1 MEIENK
7 TSILSNDSG
16 NVCRVCLATNQNNQC
31 IFNAKQS
38 NSIDEDTIDL
48 SEKLRL
54 CSGVEILENDGLPS
68 TICMKCILKIND
80 AHELR
85 QQCQQSD
92 IQLRELY
99 GKVEKIYNINLCK
112 TTIDQYCQTDY
123 SFTSDLIKI
132 ETAMGYNPYSMI
144 IVNSDTKNIK
154 DNEMI
159 NESKYVEDKESNSN
173 LNKQNGYIKCK
184 QTEYEKNI
192 TGREVYRTKKMTMFK
207 RVTSIENL
215 KNHKERQR
223 QYIKKNTTV
232 KWDND
237 ATDIKKK
244 RFSYL
249 SKMHKMLF

>member
-99 GKVEKIYNINLCK
+99 GSIL
-112 TTIDQYCQTDY
+112 
-123 SFTSDLIKI
+123 
-132 ETAMGYNPYSMI
+132 
-144 IVNSDTKNIK
+144 
-154 DNEMI
+154 
-159 NESKYVEDKESNSN
+159 SN
-173 LNKQNGYIKCK
+173 
-184 QTEYEKNI
+184 
-192 TGREVYRTKKMTMFK
+192 
-207 RVTSIENL
+207 
-215 KNHKERQR
+215 
-223 QYIKKNTTV
+223 
-232 KWDND
+232 
-237 ATDIKKK
+237 
-244 RFSYL
+244 
-249 SKMHKMLF
+249 